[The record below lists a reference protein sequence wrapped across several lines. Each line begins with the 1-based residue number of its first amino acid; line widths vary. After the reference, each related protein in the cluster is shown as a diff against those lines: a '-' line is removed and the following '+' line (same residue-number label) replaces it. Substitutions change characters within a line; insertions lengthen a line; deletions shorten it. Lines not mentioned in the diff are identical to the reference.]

1 MYVIIYASVKYTANG
16 TLNWVKMVKNLAV
29 SYTTFRTRQNENIA
43 YIVIIQ
49 KRIGEYLEF
58 LSRLGEYLK

>member
-43 YIVIIQ
+43 
-49 KRIGEYLEF
+49 
-58 LSRLGEYLK
+58 